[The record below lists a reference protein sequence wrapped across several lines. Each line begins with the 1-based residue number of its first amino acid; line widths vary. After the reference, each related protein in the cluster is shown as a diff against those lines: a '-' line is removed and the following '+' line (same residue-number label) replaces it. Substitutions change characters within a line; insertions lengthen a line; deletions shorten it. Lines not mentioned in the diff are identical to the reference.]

1 MNSSCL
7 NLFLP
12 SAPLLVASSPSH
24 TPIESE
30 SNTNSSISSNS
41 EGSVIEETLNSSS
54 LGLAAINRKVAQ
66 ECRKVTEDIDGV
78 LAKYHKS
85 LACVLGNSL
94 LYSKGEQK
102 GKLPETISAIVNLVM
117 NANGAKKAL
126 HKRFLQ
132 GKRVPDWVLLYFK
145 LQAKLPD
152 AA

>member
-1 MNSSCL
+1 M
-7 NLFLP
+7 
-12 SAPLLVASSPSH
+12 ASSPSH

-30 SNTNSSISSNS
+30 SNTSSSISSDS
-41 EGSVIEETLNSSS
+41 SVIEETLNSFS
-54 LGLAAINRKVAQ
+54 LGLTAINRKVGQ

-78 LAKYHKS
+78 LEKYSKS

-94 LYSKGEQK
+94 LYGKGEQK

-117 NANGAKKAL
+117 NANGAKKPL
-126 HKRFLQ
+126 HKRFFQ
-132 GKRVPDWVLLYFK
+132 SIRVPDWVLLYFK